1 MRVFSVYCLYNNVT
15 NEIFYV
21 GSTTRPVKERV
32 KEHFKKN
39 RNEVSNNY
47 IKNHNKSDISYAVV
61 ETCDCYDDMF
71 DAEYFWTN
79 YYNKFFNLV
88 NLDIGKFHGNSF
100 FEKMRGEN
108 HPMYGKHVSDETK
121 EKLRKWAL
129 EHPLSEEDKLKS
141 VLAHTGVP
149 CSEKRRQAIS
159 KALKEKYANEPFTAN
174 NKKVILEN
182 TGEIFDS
189 IKLASEKYNVP
200 ATHIV
205 ANCKGKRKSAGKHN
219 LVKLRWKYFE

>member
-1 MRVFSVYCLYNNVT
+1 MRVFSVYCLYNNKT

-21 GSTTRPVKERV
+21 GSTIRPVKERV

-47 IKNHNKSDISYAVV
+47 IKNYDKDDISYAVI
-61 ETCDCYDDMF
+61 EICDCYDDMF
-71 DAEYFWTN
+71 DAEYYWTN

-88 NLDIGKFHGNSF
+88 NLDRGKFHGISF
-100 FEKMRGEN
+100 FNKMSGEN
-108 HPMYGKHVSDETK
+108 HPMYGKHVSDEIK

-129 EHPLSEEDKLKS
+129 EHPLSEEDKLKGI
-141 VLAHTGVP
+141 LARTGVP
-149 CSEKRRQAIS
+149 CSEKRKQAIS
-159 KALKEKYANEPFTAN
+159 KALKEKYAKEPFTAN
-174 NKKVILEN
+174 NKRVMLEN
-182 TGEIFDS
+182 IGEIFDS

-200 ATHIV
+200 ATHIT

-219 LVKLRWKYFE
+219 LVSLHWKYVE